1 MNRKETEEVTSGDQ
15 QGTALQTHQHSRR
28 NVKLNSAYIW
38 FVVNNPKSIYISLR
52 NYSIPYIFENVGG
65 EEQSSCYLL
74 RILDLGFHC
83 GCQRIFPEKEEV
95 LQYFYF
101 LYL

>member
-1 MNRKETEEVTSGDQ
+1 MNEKETEEVTSGDQ

-74 RILDLGFHC
+74 RVGSWTLDS
-83 GCQRIFPEKEEV
+83 IVDVKEFS
-95 LQYFYF
+95 LKRKKYFNI
-101 LYL
+101 